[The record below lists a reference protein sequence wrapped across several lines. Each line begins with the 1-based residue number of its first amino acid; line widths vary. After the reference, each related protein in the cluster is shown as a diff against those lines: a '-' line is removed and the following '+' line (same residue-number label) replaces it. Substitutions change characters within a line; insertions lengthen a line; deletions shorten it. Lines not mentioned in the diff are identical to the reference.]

1 MIKASMIKQIIG
13 SIAVLLG
20 VMLVFSSTRAAGD
33 YPLGAGDVIKI
44 TVFDYPDLTT
54 ETRDSESGTITF
66 PLLGELSVGGLS
78 AADTEGLIAKQLSSQ
93 GFIKQAH
100 VSVIVSQFLSQQIS
114 VIGQVNK
121 PGKYPLDK
129 ASTITD
135 LLAMAGGVSPIGADT
150 AILIRT
156 GKDGKKESRKEIDL
170 YTLFQEG
177 NAGYIEVFAGD
188 IIYVPRASVFY
199 VYGEVQRP
207 GSYRL
212 ERNMTIAQAISVGG
226 GLTPKGT
233 ENGVEVKRRDQKG
246 EMQLLDMELH
256 EQLHADD
263 VLYIRESWF

>member
-1 MIKASMIKQIIG
+1 MTKASMINRIVR

-20 VMLVFSSTRAAGD
+20 ILLVFSAVRAGDD
-33 YPLGAGDVIKI
+33 YPLGAGDVVKI

-54 ETRDSESGTITF
+54 EARVSESGTITF
-66 PLLGELSVGGLS
+66 PLLGEVSVGGLS
-78 AADTEGLIAKQLSSQ
+78 ASESENLIAQQLSSQ

-135 LLAMAGGVSPIGADT
+135 LLAMAGGVNSNGGDT
-150 AILIRT
+150 AILIRA
-156 GKDGKKESRKEIDL
+156 GKDGKKENRKEIDL
-170 YTLFQEG
+170 YTLFQKGESEDIG
-177 NAGYIEVFAGD
+177 VFGGD

-207 GSYRL
+207 GMYRL
-212 ERNMTIAQAISVGG
+212 ERNMTVAQAISVGG

-233 ENGVEVKRRDQKG
+233 ENRLEVKRRDEKG
-246 EMQLLDMELH
+246 AMQLVDMELH
-256 EQLHADD
+256 EQLRADD
-263 VLYIRESWF
+263 VLYIKESWF